1 VHGDYPFRGSQ
12 AVRSGQLTRHQ
23 LAHDFRRIHRDVYV
37 RNAVVVDAVLRAHAA
52 HVFAGS
58 AVVSCGMS
66 AAALHGSKWIAPDA
80 PAELI
85 WPERRRQLSG
95 LRIRYDRV
103 GASEIERIG
112 GLSVTSVPRT
122 MFDLARQLPRSR
134 AIEVLDALA
143 NATGVQVE
151 SAQMLVDRYP
161 GMRGIVAVP
170 GILSLVDGGAESPQE
185 TRTRL
190 LLIDAGLPRPSTQI
204 RVSDESGRVFA
215 RCDLGWPQWKVVVEY
230 DGIQHWTSEKQRTW
244 DIERYDRL
252 ERAGWLV
259 VRVNSEQLR
268 TRPHEIVARVLA
280 KLRSAGAP
288 V

>member
-1 VHGDYPFRGSQ
+1 MHHCNHTTRASFAKLITLNPVACGLLALALATGGAFAENEPGDDDT
-12 AVRSGQLTRHQ
+12 ANATALTF
-23 LAHDFRRIHRDVYV
+23 D
-37 RNAVVVDAVLRAHAA
+37 
-52 HVFAGS
+52 
-58 AVVSCGMS
+58 
-66 AAALHGSKWIAPDA
+66 GSKKASATGTTSAGDTDWYKVTNSAGYDSFTVTFGY
-80 PAELI
+80 
-85 WPERRRQLSG
+85 ERS
-95 LRIRYDRV
+95 D
-103 GASEIERIG
+103 
-112 GLSVTSVPRT
+112 TSS
-122 MFDLARQLPRSR
+122 FH

-259 VRVNSEQLR
+259 VQ
-268 TRPHEIVARVLA
+268 
-280 KLRSAGAP
+280 
-288 V
+288 